1 MSLPSIPK
9 VEEQLDEALEQQ
21 ARFVCEQAA
30 IAAAE
35 WRGLGDCM
43 AADKA
48 AVDAMRASLM
58 SLSICGK
65 VVIGEGERDEAPM
78 LYIGESV
85 GKGIGS
91 EIDIALDPLEGTNL
105 CASSTANA
113 LTVMALSP
121 RGGLLHAPDLY
132 MEKIAVGAEVGAG
145 VVSLSQTPEEN
156 LIAIAKS
163 LKCKVS
169 SLQVCILERERH
181 ASLISQV
188 RGCGA
193 RVQLITDGDI
203 LAAITTTDS
212 KSGVHAY
219 FGIGGAP
226 EGVLAAAALKV
237 IGGFFEGRLV
247 CRNEQER
254 IRAEKMGVVDFS
266 KIYAIDELVRSDVI
280 FAASG
285 VTDGS
290 LLDGVRFDEDGV
302 SVHSLVM
309 HEASKRIETIRARL
323 PLSSSSPSRLP
334 PSSSPPSSLPL

>member
-1 MSLPSIPK
+1 MTLPATPK
-9 VEEQLDEALEQQ
+9 IEEKLDQALEQQ

-35 WRGLGDCM
+35 WRGLGDKN

-58 SLSICGK
+58 SLEIAGK

-85 GKGIGS
+85 GKGTGA
-91 EIDIALDPLEGTNL
+91 EVDIALDPLEGTNL
-105 CASSTANA
+105 CASSTDNA
-113 LTVMALSP
+113 LTVLALAP

-145 VVSLSQTPEEN
+145 VVSLRQTPKEN
-156 LIAIAKS
+156 LMAIAKS
-163 LKCKVS
+163 LKRKVS

-181 ASLISQV
+181 EDLIAQV
-188 RGCGA
+188 RSCGA
-193 RVQLITDGDI
+193 RVKLISDGDI

-212 KSGVHAY
+212 KSGVQAY

-237 IGGFFEGRLV
+237 IGGFFEGRLI

-254 IRAEKMGVVDFS
+254 MRAEKMGVVDFS
-266 KIYAIDELVRSDVI
+266 KIYAMDELVRSDVI

-290 LLDGVRFDEDGV
+290 LLDGVRFDDDGV

-309 HEASKRIETIRARL
+309 HEANKRIETIRARL
-323 PLSSSSPSRLP
+323 PL
-334 PSSSPPSSLPL
+334 PL